1 MEYFICKA
9 PTPDE
14 LENIVMAKLKDGWIL
29 QGGVSI
35 GMVETDDYS
44 EREYCQAMIKST
56 AH

>member
-9 PTPDE
+9 PAPDE